1 MTHEKAKR
9 ALFIVLLFIAVAGVI
24 TILYREGLKDAKE
37 FRTGNET
44 GKIK

>member
-9 ALFIVLLFIAVAGVI
+9 NLFLVLLVIAVAGVI
-24 TILYREGLKDAKE
+24 AILYREGLKDAKV